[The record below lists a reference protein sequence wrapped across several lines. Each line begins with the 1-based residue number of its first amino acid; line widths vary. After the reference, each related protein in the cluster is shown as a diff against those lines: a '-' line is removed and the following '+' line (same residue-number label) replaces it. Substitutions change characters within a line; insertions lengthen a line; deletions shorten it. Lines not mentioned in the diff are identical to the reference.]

1 MTPFYDASPAMFRNH
16 PMGFILSI
24 ALIPAFGVGILIL
37 LYWYVKAKATR
48 LRIVAD
54 EVELERGLLRKSRID
69 IDLRKIRSVHVDQR
83 FWQRVLG
90 VGTLEIYT
98 TGDEPEFTL
107 IGMPD
112 PNKVRD
118 YIKMR
123 TRGMA
128 E

>member
-16 PMGFILSI
+16 PFGFILSI

-37 LYWYVKAKATR
+37 LYWFVKAKATR
-48 LRIVAD
+48 LRIVGD

-69 IDLRKIRSVHVDQR
+69 IDLRKIRSVHVDQG
-83 FWQRVLG
+83 FWQRVFG
-90 VGTLEIYT
+90 VGTLEVYT

-107 IGMPD
+107 SGMPD

-118 YIKMR
+118 YIKTR
-123 TRGMA
+123 TRGLVA
-128 E
+128 